1 MTMAENELNEALENT
16 PSENAETGAG
26 SLGEALDSAAEALG
40 ELIEELPAY
49 ETVPEEP
56 KRRWYERFFGDNP
69 LGKRLY
75 KIRWQLLIFFLPVAI
90 MYLVYAC
97 FGVHPFGDMSVLVLD
112 LNGQYV
118 SYYEAMRD
126 AIWGDGS
133 LIYSWSRNLSGET
146 LGIFGY
152 YLASPFMW
160 IVVLLPRRMILG
172 ALEIMELAK
181 IGCCGLS
188 MGYYLKRSKGASI
201 SSQVIFSVSYAL
213 MTYIVVELMNPM
225 WIDGMIWL
233 PIILLGIERLVDEGK
248 MLPFILPL
256 TVMFISHFYIGYMI
270 GFFCAL
276 YFIYYIFSRPG
287 FVIAPHWL
295 SRGFKFAG
303 SAAISVLSSAIVL
316 IPVYNSL
323 SLGKLEFSTPD
334 FTPKNQFDII
344 QFISK
349 LFSNSY
355 DSVRPEGLPMVACGT
370 LMLILIPLFFLNTKI
385 KPKEKISIALLMLAV
400 FGSMYVST
408 VDIAWHG
415 FQVPNWLPYRYSFTF
430 SFLMII
436 CGFRA
441 FENLDG
447 VSLKEVCLTAF
458 GWIIVLIYINQQEYF
473 HIYLLETV
481 WYSVLALCVFAGLV
495 YLCKKYPGRAATVAT
510 AVFVCVEIFLN
521 SLWTVYSIDYDV
533 VYSTYSSYVP
543 YFNDGREIVS
553 QLEERDDGLY
563 RVEKTFHRTVNDP
576 IGMGY
581 AGISHS
587 SSTMNTPVLKMLKSL
602 GFGMQGHFTK
612 YMGQTALTDSLF
624 GIKYLMYKENEP
636 SKDEFHT
643 EDDIKRIG
651 YENQIKHPYA
661 IYDKIMDP
669 STTGVDKIE
678 VYENP
683 YALPIGYMADYDILE
698 TSLDSN
704 NPFANQQAL
713 IGGITGNAADRL
725 FSQIYPSFTDT
736 TNCTTATTGDHI
748 MYTTAVEG
756 KDSYIEFVLD
766 VDTDE
771 PIYAFFPTIYQRQ
784 CNVWIKADSWDLK
797 NYAFVD
803 YFFTGEYYSI
813 LNLGSYEPGEKLR
826 VRMTLANG
834 EAIFSDVLFY
844 SIDLEKLDKVYN
856 QIAPGGWNI
865 TEHTD
870 TYLRGNVTA
879 ANDGIL
885 MTTIPS
891 EPGWTITVDGE
902 EVEPVL
908 LLDSLI
914 GIDLKAGE
922 HEITMKFFPD
932 YLVLAIIVELIG
944 LSFIALVAVFEV
956 RDGAIIRKII
966 KKTA

>member
-1 MTMAENELNEALENT
+1 MTENELNGA
-16 PSENAETGAG
+16 AG
-26 SLGEALDSAAEALG
+26 SLEASGEALDEALEQTLG
-40 ELIEELPAY
+40 EAGEGLEELIEELP
-49 ETVPEEP
+49 EEKIP
-56 KRRWYERFFGDNP
+56 KTSRIKLFFEGSRFGRW
-69 LGKRLY
+69 LY
-75 KIRWQLLIFFLPVAI
+75 KHRWKFLIFFLPVAI

-118 SYYEAMRD
+118 SYYEMMRD

-146 LGIFGY
+146 MGMFGY

-160 IVVLLPRRMILG
+160 IVVLLPRTMICG
-172 ALEIMELAK
+172 AIEIMELAK
-181 IGCCGLS
+181 IGCCGLA
-188 MGYYLKRSKGASI
+188 MAYYLKRSKGASV

-276 YFIYYIFSRPG
+276 YFVYYIFSRPG
-287 FVIAPHWL
+287 RAIAPHWL
-295 SRGFKFAG
+295 SGGLKFAA
-303 SAAISVLSSAIVL
+303 SAGISVLSAAIVL

-334 FTPKNQFDII
+334 FIPKNQFDVVR
-344 QFISK
+344 FLSK
-349 LFSNSY
+349 LFANSY
-355 DSVRPEGLPMVACGT
+355 DTVRPEGLPMIACGT
-370 LMLILIPLFFLNTKI
+370 IMLILVPLFFLNTKI
-385 KPKEKISIALLMLAV
+385 KPKEKISIGLLMLAV
-400 FGSMYVST
+400 FGCMYVST

-430 SFLMII
+430 SFLMIV

-447 VSLKEVCLTAF
+447 VSFKEICLTAF
-458 GWIIVLIYINQQEYF
+458 GWIVLLIYITQQDYYYM
-473 HIYLLETV
+473 YLFETI
-481 WYSVLALCVFAGLV
+481 WFSVLALSVFAGAV
-495 YLCKKYPGRAATVAT
+495 YFCKKYPKPVT
-510 AVFVCVEIFLN
+510 AIVTCVIVCVEIFIN

-533 VYSTYSSYVP
+533 VYSTYSSYAP
-543 YFNDGREIVS
+543 YFKDGREIVS
-553 QLEERDDGLY
+553 QLEERDGGLY
-563 RVEKTFHRTVNDP
+563 RVEKTYHRTVNDP

-587 SSTMNTPVLKMLKSL
+587 SSTMNTPVLKMLKAL
-602 GFGMQGHFTK
+602 GYGMQGHYTK
-612 YMGQTALTDSLF
+612 YTGQTLLTDSLF
-624 GIKYLMYKENEP
+624 GIKYLMYKETRPDPEAEN
-636 SKDEFHT
+636 S
-643 EDDIKRIG
+643 EDDLKRIHYESEIKRPYKL
-651 YENQIKHPYA
+651 YE
-661 IYDKIMDP
+661 KIMSP
-669 STTGVDKIE
+669 ETTGVDEIE

-683 YALPIGYMADYDILE
+683 YALPIGYMADYDILK
-698 TSLDSN
+698 TSIASK
-704 NPFANQQAL
+704 NPFANQQAVL
-713 IGGITGNAADRL
+713 GGITGDASERVYH
-725 FSQIYPSFTDT
+725 QIYPRFTDT
-736 TNCTTATTGDHI
+736 TNCTTATTGDHM

-766 VDTDE
+766 IDTDE

-784 CNVWIKADSWDLK
+784 CNMWLKADSWDIQ

-803 YFFTGEYYSI
+803 YFFTGDHYSI
-813 LNLGSYEPGEKLR
+813 LNLGSFEPGETIRL
-826 VRMTLANG
+826 RMTLANK

-844 SIDLEKLDKVYN
+844 SIDTEKLGELYGEISK
-856 QIAPGGWNI
+856 GGWNI
-865 TEHTD
+865 TEHSD
-870 TYLRGNVTA
+870 TYLKGTVTA
-879 ANDGIL
+879 ENDGIL

-891 EPGWTITVDGE
+891 EPGWTIKVDGE

-914 GIDLKAGE
+914 GIELKAGE
-922 HEITMKFFPD
+922 HEVTMKFFPD
-932 YLVLAIIVELIG
+932 YLKLAIIVELIG

-956 RDGAIIRKII
+956 KDGALI
-966 KKTA
+966 KRILRKTA

>member
-1 MTMAENELNEALENT
+1 MSENELQGEIREGAPTE
-16 PSENAETGAG
+16 PAPAG
-26 SLGEALDSAAEALG
+26 S
-40 ELIEELPAY
+40 IR
-49 ETVPEEP
+49 
-56 KRRWYERFFGDNP
+56 KRRFEGFTTNNP
-69 LGKRLY
+69 LGRHLY
-75 KIRWQLLIFFLPVAI
+75 KHRIAYLAFLIPVGI
-90 MYLVYAC
+90 MYLIYII

-118 SYYEAMRD
+118 SYYEMMRD

-146 LGIFGY
+146 LGMFGY

-160 IVVLLPRRMILG
+160 IVVLLPRSMILG
-172 ALEIMELAK
+172 AIEIMELAK
-181 IGCCGLS
+181 VGCCGLT
-188 MGYYLKRSKGASI
+188 MAYYLKRSKGAKP
-201 SSQVIFSVSYAL
+201 SSQLIFSLSYAL
-213 MTYIVVELMNPM
+213 MTYIIVELMNPM

-287 FVIAPHWL
+287 RAIAPHW
-295 SRGFKFAG
+295 FKAG
-303 SAAISVLSSAIVL
+303 LKFTCSAVISVLSSSIIL

-334 FTPKNQFDII
+334 FTPKNQFDIF

-349 LFSNSY
+349 LFTNSY
-355 DSVRPEGLPMVACGT
+355 DTVRPEGLPMIACGT
-370 LMLILIPLFFLNTKI
+370 IMIILVPLFFLNTKI
-385 KPKEKISIALLMLAV
+385 KPKEKISIAVLMLAV
-400 FGSMYVST
+400 FGSMYLST

-447 VSLKEVCLTAF
+447 VSVKEICLTAF
-458 GWIIVLIYINQQEYF
+458 AWVVVLAYINKQDYM

-481 WYSVLALCVFAGLV
+481 WYSVLALAVFAGLLC
-495 YLCKKYPGRAATVAT
+495 LCKKSPKRT
-510 AVFVCVEIFLN
+510 ARLVTGVFVGIEILIN
-521 SLWTVYSIDYDV
+521 GLWTVWSIDYDV

-576 IGMGY
+576 IGMGF

-602 GFGMQGHFTK
+602 GYGMQGHFTK
-612 YMGQTALTDSLF
+612 YTGQTAVTDSLF
-624 GIKYLMYKENEP
+624 GIKYIMYKESQPAEP
-636 SKDEFHT
+636 EEGETVS
-643 EDDIKRIG
+643 EDDVKRVG
-651 YENQIKHPYA
+651 YENLIKKPFWKYE
-661 IYDKIMDP
+661 KIMTP
-669 STTGVDKIE
+669 ETTGVDDIE

-683 YALPIGYMADYDILE
+683 YALPVGYLADEAILN
-698 TSLDSN
+698 TVLDSED
-704 NPFANQQAL
+704 PFTNQEKL
-713 IGGITGNAADRL
+713 LGGITGKGSTRV
-725 FSQIYPSFTDT
+725 FKQVYTRSTDT
-736 TNCTTATTGDHI
+736 VNCSAATTGDHI
-748 MYTTAVEG
+748 WYTTAVEG
-756 KDSYIEFVLD
+756 KDSYIEFTLD
-766 VDTDE
+766 VDTDM
-771 PIYAFFPTIYQRQ
+771 PLYAFFTTQYQRQ
-784 CNVWIKADSWDLK
+784 CNMWLKADSWDIE

-803 YFFTGEYYSI
+803 YFFTGENYSI
-813 LNLGSYEPGEKLR
+813 LNLGSFEPGETIKL
-826 VRMTLANG
+826 RMTLANG
-834 EAIFSDVLFY
+834 EALFSDVLFY
-844 SIDLEKLDKVYN
+844 SLDLEAFEEAYSEISK
-856 QIAPGGWNI
+856 GGWNI
-865 TEHTD
+865 TEHSD
-870 TYLRGNVTA
+870 TYLKGTVTA
-879 ANDGIL
+879 DEDCVL
-885 MTTIPS
+885 MTTVPM
-891 EPGWTITVDGE
+891 EPGWTIKVDGVE
-902 EVEPVL
+902 TEPVK

-914 GIDLKAGE
+914 GVPLTPGE

-944 LSFIALVAVFEV
+944 LSFIGIVAVFEV
-956 RDGAIIRKII
+956 KDGALIKKIL

>member
-1 MTMAENELNEALENT
+1 MSENELQGEIREGAPTESA
-16 PSENAETGAG
+16 PAG
-26 SLGEALDSAAEALG
+26 S
-40 ELIEELPAY
+40 IR
-49 ETVPEEP
+49 
-56 KRRWYERFFGDNP
+56 KRRFEGFTTNNP
-69 LGKRLY
+69 LGRHLY
-75 KIRWQLLIFFLPVAI
+75 KHRIAYLAFLIPVGI
-90 MYLVYAC
+90 MYLIYII

-118 SYYEAMRD
+118 SYYEMMRD

-146 LGIFGY
+146 LGMFGY

-160 IVVLLPRRMILG
+160 IVVLLPRSMILG
-172 ALEIMELAK
+172 AIEIMELAK
-181 IGCCGLS
+181 VGCCGLT
-188 MGYYLKRSKGASI
+188 MAYYLKRSKGAKP
-201 SSQVIFSVSYAL
+201 SSQLIFSLSYAL
-213 MTYIVVELMNPM
+213 MTYIIVELMNPM

-287 FVIAPHWL
+287 RAIAPHW
-295 SRGFKFAG
+295 FKAG
-303 SAAISVLSSAIVL
+303 LKFTCSAVISVLSSSIIL

-334 FTPKNQFDII
+334 FTPKNQFDIF

-349 LFSNSY
+349 LFTNSY
-355 DSVRPEGLPMVACGT
+355 DTVRPEGLPMIACGT
-370 LMLILIPLFFLNTKI
+370 IMIILVPLFFLNTKI
-385 KPKEKISIALLMLAV
+385 KPKEKISIAVLMLAV
-400 FGSMYVST
+400 FGSMYLST

-447 VSLKEVCLTAF
+447 VSVKEICLTAF
-458 GWIIVLIYINQQEYF
+458 AWVVMLAYINKQDYM

-481 WYSVLALCVFAGLV
+481 WYSVLALAVFAGLLC
-495 YLCKKYPGRAATVAT
+495 LCKKSPKRT
-510 AVFVCVEIFLN
+510 ARLVTGVFVGIEILIN
-521 SLWTVYSIDYDV
+521 GLWTVWSIDYDV

-576 IGMGY
+576 IGMGF

-602 GFGMQGHFTK
+602 GYGMQGHFTK
-612 YMGQTALTDSLF
+612 YTGQTAVTDSLF
-624 GIKYLMYKENEP
+624 GIKYIMYKESQPAEP
-636 SKDEFHT
+636 EEGETVS
-643 EDDIKRIG
+643 EDDIKRVG
-651 YENQIKHPYA
+651 YENLIKKPFWKYE
-661 IYDKIMDP
+661 KIMTP
-669 STTGVDKIE
+669 ETTGVDDIE

-683 YALPIGYMADYDILE
+683 YALPVGYLADEAILN
-698 TSLDSN
+698 TVLDSAD
-704 NPFANQQAL
+704 PFTNQEKL
-713 IGGITGNAADRL
+713 LGGITGKGSTRV
-725 FSQIYPSFTDT
+725 FKQVYTRSTDT
-736 TNCTTATTGDHI
+736 VNCSAATTGDHI
-748 MYTTAVEG
+748 WYTTAVEG
-756 KDSYIEFVLD
+756 KDSYVEFTLD
-766 VDTDE
+766 VDTDM
-771 PIYAFFPTIYQRQ
+771 PLYAFFTTQYQRQ
-784 CNVWIKADSWDLK
+784 CNMWLKADSWDIE

-803 YFFTGEYYSI
+803 YFFTGENYSI
-813 LNLGSYEPGEKLR
+813 LNLGSFEPGETIKL
-826 VRMTLANG
+826 RMTLANG
-834 EAIFSDVLFY
+834 EALFSDVLFY
-844 SIDLEKLDKVYN
+844 SLDLEAFEEAYSE
-856 QIAPGGWNI
+856 IAKGGWNI
-865 TEHTD
+865 TEHSD
-870 TYLRGNVTA
+870 TYLKGTVTA
-879 ANDGIL
+879 DEDCVL
-885 MTTIPS
+885 MTTVPM
-891 EPGWTITVDGE
+891 EPGWTIKVDGVE
-902 EVEPVL
+902 TEPVK

-914 GIDLKAGE
+914 GVPLTPGE

-944 LSFIALVAVFEV
+944 LSFIGIVAVFEV
-956 RDGAIIRKII
+956 KDGALIKKIL

>member
-1 MTMAENELNEALENT
+1 MTENEFNEINPAQTAEAENAGEEAGEAV
-16 PSENAETGAG
+16 AEKK
-26 SLGEALDSAAEALG
+26 SLGERISG
-40 ELIEELPAY
+40 
-49 ETVPEEP
+49 
-56 KRRWYERFFGDNP
+56 FFGENP
-69 LGKRLY
+69 VGKWVY
-75 KIRWQLLIFFLPVAI
+75 KHRVGLSAFFLPVLI

-118 SYYEAMRD
+118 SYYEAFRD

-133 LIYSWSRNLSGET
+133 LTYSWSRNLSGET
-146 LGIFGY
+146 MGMFGY

-160 IVVLLPRRMILG
+160 IVVLLPRTMILG

-181 IGCCGLS
+181 VGCCGLS
-188 MGYYLKRSKGASI
+188 MAYYLRRSKGAKP

-287 FVIAPHWL
+287 HIIAPRWL
-295 SRGFKFAG
+295 SGGAKFAG
-303 SAAISVLSSAIVL
+303 SAVISVLASAIVL

-334 FTPKNQFDII
+334 FTPKHQFDIF
-344 QFISK
+344 QFLSK
-349 LFSNSY
+349 LYTNSY
-355 DSVRPEGLPMVACGT
+355 DNVRPEGLPMIACGT
-370 LMLILIPLFFLNTKI
+370 IVMMLLPLFFLNSKI
-385 KPKEKISIALLMLAV
+385 KAKEKIANALLMLAV

-430 SFLMII
+430 SFMMII
-436 CGFRA
+436 CAFRA

-447 VSLKEVCLTAF
+447 VSEKDVGLTAF
-458 GWIIVLIYINQQEYF
+458 GWIALLAFINHQQ
-473 HIYLLETV
+473 YLHMYLFETV
-481 WYSVLALCVFAGLV
+481 WFCVLALCVFAGLLCV
-495 YLCKKYPGRAATVAT
+495 CKKYPRSVSVFVTGAA
-510 AVFVCVEIFLN
+510 VCVEIFIN

-543 YFNDGREIVS
+543 YFKNGREIVR

-587 SSTMNTPVLKMLKSL
+587 SSTMNTPVLTMLKSL
-602 GFGMQGHFTK
+602 GYGMQGHFTK
-612 YMGQTALTDSLF
+612 YTGQTPLTDMLF
-624 GIKYLMYKENEP
+624 GIKYLMYKENRAEASDEGVPP
-636 SKDEFHT
+636 S
-643 EDDIKRIG
+643 EDDIKRIS
-651 YENQIKHPYA
+651 YENEIKRPWDGYSL
-661 IYDKIMDP
+661 IMSP
-669 STTGVDKIE
+669 ETTGVDDIE

-683 YALPIGYMADYDILE
+683 YALAVGYMADPDILDVK
-698 TSLDSN
+698 LDSVD
-704 NPFANQQAL
+704 PFRNQENLLGAI
-713 IGGITGNAADRL
+713 IGDRSGRI
-725 FSQIYPSFTDT
+725 FRQIYPRFTDT

-756 KDSYIEFVLD
+756 KDSYVEFTVD
-766 VDTDE
+766 VETDQ
-771 PIYAFFPTIYQRQ
+771 PVFAFFPTIYQRQ
-784 CNVWIKADSWDLK
+784 CNMWLKADSWDID

-803 YFFTGEYYSI
+803 YFFKGENYSI
-813 LNLGSYEPGEKLR
+813 LNLGSFEPGESFKL
-826 VRMTLANG
+826 RMTLANG

-844 SIDLEKLDKVYN
+844 SLNADALEEAYN
-856 QIAPGGWNI
+856 KIKGGNWNI

-870 TYLRGNVTA
+870 THLKGNVTA
-879 ANDGIL
+879 AKDGYL
-885 MTTIPS
+885 MTTIPE
-891 EPGWTITVDGE
+891 EPGWTVWVDGE
-902 EVEPVL
+902 KVETVT

-914 GIDLKAGE
+914 GIPLDAGE
-922 HEITMKFFPD
+922 HEIEMKFLPD
-932 YLVLAIIVELIG
+932 YLILAIIVELIG
-944 LSFIALVAVFEV
+944 LSFIGIVAVFEV
-956 RDGAIIRKII
+956 KNGALLKKIIRK
-966 KKTA
+966 TA

>member
-1 MTMAENELNEALENT
+1 MSENEITMSEAIE
-16 PSENAETGAG
+16 PEE
-26 SLGEALDSAAEALG
+26 AAEAV
-40 ELIEELPAY
+40 EETEELKPTLA
-49 ETVPEEP
+49 ERAA
-56 KRRWYERFFGDNP
+56 KFLDGSRFGRWVYRH
-69 LGKRLY
+69 RVA
-75 KIRWQLLIFFLPVAI
+75 LIAFFLPVAI

-97 FGVHPFGDMSVLVLD
+97 FGVHPFGDLSVLVLD

-118 SYYEAMRD
+118 SYYEAFRD

-146 LGIFGY
+146 MGMFGY

-172 ALEIMELAK
+172 AVEIMELAK
-181 IGCCGLS
+181 VGCCGLS
-188 MGYYLKRSKGASI
+188 MAYYLKRSKNAKD
-201 SSQVIFSVSYAL
+201 SSRIIFSVSYAL

-256 TVMFISHFYIGYMI
+256 TVMFISHFYIGYMT

-276 YFIYYIFSRPG
+276 YYIYYIFSRQG
-287 FVIAPHWL
+287 RAIAPHWFNRSL
-295 SRGFKFAG
+295 KFAA
-303 SAAISVLSSAIVL
+303 SAVISVLASSIVL

-344 QFISK
+344 QFVSK
-349 LFSNSY
+349 LFANSY
-355 DSVRPEGLPMVACGT
+355 DTVRPEGLPMVACGT
-370 LMLILIPLFFLNTKI
+370 VMLILVPLFFLNTKI

-415 FQVPNWLPYRYSFTF
+415 FQVPNWLPYRYSYTF

-447 VSLKEVCLTAF
+447 VSFKELCLTAF
-458 GWIIVLIYINQQEYF
+458 GWVLALIYINQQEYL
-473 HIYLLETV
+473 HMYLFETV
-481 WYSVLALCVFAGLV
+481 WYNVLAISLMTGAVYFYKKNPKKLTAFAV
-495 YLCKKYPGRAATVAT
+495 AA
-510 AVFVCVEIFLN
+510 FVCADIFVN

-533 VYSTYSSYVP
+533 VYSTYSSYAP
-543 YFNDGREIVS
+543 YFKDGREIVS

-587 SSTMNTPVLKMLKSL
+587 SSTMNTPVLNMLKSL
-602 GFGMQGHFTK
+602 GYGMQGHFTK
-612 YMGQTALTDSLF
+612 YTGQTPVTDMLF
-624 GIKYLMYKENEP
+624 GIKYIMYKPTKPAPNDDGVEP
-636 SKDEFHT
+636 T

-651 YENQIKHPYA
+651 YENEIKRPYD
-661 IYDKIMDP
+661 IYERIMTP
-669 STTGVDKIE
+669 ETTGVDDIE
-678 VYENP
+678 VYQNP
-683 YALPIGYMADYDILE
+683 YALSVGYMADRDIL
-698 TSLDSN
+698 SVSIDSKD
-704 NPFANQQAL
+704 PIRNQEAVL
-713 IGGITGNAADRL
+713 GGITGVHSNRV
-725 FSQIYPSFTDT
+725 FSQIFPRFTDT
-736 TNCTTATTGDHI
+736 TNCTTATTGDHM

-756 KDSYIEFVLD
+756 KDSYIEFTLD
-766 VDTDE
+766 IDTDE
-771 PIYAFFPTIYQRQ
+771 PIFAFFPTIYQRQ
-784 CNVWIKADSWDLK
+784 CNMWVKADSWDVE

-803 YFFTGEYYSI
+803 YFFKGENYSI
-813 LNLGSYEPGEKLR
+813 LNLGSFEKGDTVRL
-826 VRMTLANG
+826 RMTLANG

-844 SIDLEKLDKVYN
+844 SLNSDKLAEVYDKISAGN
-856 QIAPGGWNI
+856 WNL
-865 TEHTD
+865 TEHSD
-870 TYLRGNVTA
+870 THLKGSVTA
-879 ANDGIL
+879 PDGGGIL

-902 EVEPVL
+902 KAEPVL

-914 GIDLKAGE
+914 GIELSGGE
-922 HEITMKFFPD
+922 HEVEMKFFPD
-932 YLVLAIIVELIG
+932 YLKLAIIVELIG
-944 LSFIALVAVFEV
+944 LSFVAIVAVFEV
-956 RDGAIIRKII
+956 RDGAIIKKIL

>member
-1 MTMAENELNEALENT
+1 MSENELQGEIREGAPTESA
-16 PSENAETGAG
+16 PAG
-26 SLGEALDSAAEALG
+26 S
-40 ELIEELPAY
+40 IR
-49 ETVPEEP
+49 
-56 KRRWYERFFGDNP
+56 KRRFEGFTTNNP
-69 LGKRLY
+69 LGRHLY
-75 KIRWQLLIFFLPVAI
+75 KHRIAYLAFLIPVGI
-90 MYLVYAC
+90 MYLIYII

-118 SYYEAMRD
+118 SYYEMMRD

-146 LGIFGY
+146 LGMFGY

-160 IVVLLPRRMILG
+160 IVVLLPRSMILG
-172 ALEIMELAK
+172 AIEIMELAK
-181 IGCCGLS
+181 VGCCGLT
-188 MGYYLKRSKGASI
+188 MAYYLKRSKGAKP
-201 SSQVIFSVSYAL
+201 SSQLIFSLSYAL
-213 MTYIVVELMNPM
+213 MTYIIVELMNPM

-287 FVIAPHWL
+287 RAIAPHW
-295 SRGFKFAG
+295 FKAG
-303 SAAISVLSSAIVL
+303 LKFTCSAVISVLSSSIIL

-334 FTPKNQFDII
+334 FTPKNQFDIF

-349 LFSNSY
+349 LFTNSY
-355 DSVRPEGLPMVACGT
+355 DTVRPEGLPMIACGT
-370 LMLILIPLFFLNTKI
+370 IMIILVPLFFLNTKI
-385 KPKEKISIALLMLAV
+385 KPKEKISIAVLMLAV
-400 FGSMYVST
+400 FGSMYLST

-447 VSLKEVCLTAF
+447 VSVKEICLTAF
-458 GWIIVLIYINQQEYF
+458 AWVVVLAYINKQDYM

-481 WYSVLALCVFAGLV
+481 WYSVLALAVFAGLLC
-495 YLCKKYPGRAATVAT
+495 LCKKSPKRT
-510 AVFVCVEIFLN
+510 ARLVTGVFVGIEILIN
-521 SLWTVYSIDYDV
+521 GLWTVWSIDYDV

-576 IGMGY
+576 IGMGF

-602 GFGMQGHFTK
+602 GYGMQGHFTK
-612 YMGQTALTDSLF
+612 YTGQTAVTDSLF
-624 GIKYLMYKENEP
+624 GIKYIMYKESQPAEP
-636 SKDEFHT
+636 EEGETVS
-643 EDDIKRIG
+643 EDDIKRVG
-651 YENQIKHPYA
+651 YENLIKKPFWKYE
-661 IYDKIMDP
+661 KIMTP
-669 STTGVDKIE
+669 ETTGVDDIE

-683 YALPIGYMADYDILE
+683 YALPVGYLADEAILN
-698 TSLDSN
+698 TVLDSAD
-704 NPFANQQAL
+704 PFTNQEKL
-713 IGGITGNAADRL
+713 LGGITGKGSTRV
-725 FSQIYPSFTDT
+725 FKQVYTRSTDT
-736 TNCTTATTGDHI
+736 VNCSAATTGDHI
-748 MYTTAVEG
+748 WYTTAVEG
-756 KDSYIEFVLD
+756 KDSYVEFTLD
-766 VDTDE
+766 VDTDM
-771 PIYAFFPTIYQRQ
+771 PLYAFFTTQYQRQ
-784 CNVWIKADSWDLK
+784 CNMWLKADSWDIE

-803 YFFTGEYYSI
+803 YFFTGENYSI
-813 LNLGSYEPGEKLR
+813 LNLGSFEPGETIKL
-826 VRMTLANG
+826 RMTLANG
-834 EAIFSDVLFY
+834 EALFSDVLFY
-844 SIDLEKLDKVYN
+844 SLDLEAFEEAYSE
-856 QIAPGGWNI
+856 IAKGGWNI
-865 TEHTD
+865 TEHSD
-870 TYLRGNVTA
+870 TYLKGTVTA
-879 ANDGIL
+879 DEDCVL
-885 MTTIPS
+885 MTTVPM
-891 EPGWTITVDGE
+891 EPGWTIKVDGVE
-902 EVEPVL
+902 TEPVK

-914 GIDLKAGE
+914 GVPLTPGE

-944 LSFIALVAVFEV
+944 LSFIGIVAVFEV
-956 RDGAIIRKII
+956 KDGALIKKIL

>member
-1 MTMAENELNEALENT
+1 MSMTDNEINESHSEASLEAAFEGAEQT
-16 PSENAETGAG
+16 
-26 SLGEALDSAAEALG
+26 LGKI
-40 ELIEELPAY
+40 IEEMPEAELP
-49 ETVPEEP
+49 PERGAFR
-56 KRRWYERFFGDNP
+56 KFFEDNP
-69 LGKRLY
+69 FGRWLY
-75 KIRWQLLIFFLPVAI
+75 RHRWHFLIFFLPVAI

-118 SYYEAMRD
+118 SYYEMMRD

-146 LGIFGY
+146 MGMFGY

-160 IVVLLPRRMILG
+160 IVVLLPRAMICG
-172 ALEIMELAK
+172 AIEIMELAK
-181 IGCCGLS
+181 IGCCGLA
-188 MGYYLKRSKGASI
+188 MAYYLRRSKGASV

-233 PIILLGIERLVDEGK
+233 PIILIGIERLVDEGK

-287 FVIAPHWL
+287 RVIAPHWF
-295 SRGFKFAG
+295 SRGLKFAA
-303 SAAISVLSSAIVL
+303 SAGISVLSSAIIL

-334 FTPKNQFDII
+334 FTPKTQFNVIE
-344 QFISK
+344 FMSK

-355 DSVRPEGLPMVACGT
+355 DSVRPEGLPMIACGT
-370 LMLILIPLFFLNTKI
+370 IMLILIPLFFLNTKI

-447 VSLKEVCLTAF
+447 VSYKEICLTAF
-458 GWIIVLIYINQQEYF
+458 GWIVLLIYINQQEYE
-473 HIYLLETV
+473 HMYLLETI
-481 WYSVLALCVFAGLV
+481 WFAVLALCVFAGLI
-495 YLCKKYPGRAATVAT
+495 YFCKKYPRPVTVIVT

-521 SLWTVYSIDYDV
+521 SIWTVYSIDYDV
-533 VYSTYSSYVP
+533 VYSTYSSYAP
-543 YFNDGREIVS
+543 YFKDGREIVS

-602 GFGMQGHFTK
+602 GYGMQGHYTK
-612 YMGQTALTDSLF
+612 YTGQTLLTDALF
-624 GIKYLMYKENEP
+624 GIKYLMYKESKPAEDSVQTDDDLNRIAYENE
-636 SKDEFHT
+636 
-643 EDDIKRIG
+643 IKR
-651 YENQIKHPYA
+651 PYKA
-661 IYDKIMDP
+661 YNRIMTPD
-669 STTGVDKIE
+669 TTGVDDIE

-683 YALPIGYMADYDILE
+683 YALSVGYMADYDILE
-698 TSLDSN
+698 TKLESKDPIS
-704 NPFANQQAL
+704 NQQAL
-713 IGGITGNAADRL
+713 LCGITGNGATRV
-725 FSQIYPSFTDT
+725 FSQIYPRFTDT

-756 KDSYIEFVLD
+756 KDSYVEFSLD
-766 VDTDE
+766 IDTDE

-784 CNVWIKADSWDLK
+784 CNMWLKADSWDIE

-813 LNLGSYEPGEKLR
+813 LNLGSFEPGEKVKL
-826 VRMTLANG
+826 RMTLANG

-844 SIDLEKLDKVYN
+844 SLNLEKFENVITE
-856 QIAPGGWNI
+856 IAKGNWNI

-870 TYLRGNVTA
+870 TYLKGNVTA
-879 ANDGIL
+879 EKDGIL
-885 MTTIPS
+885 FTTVPY
-891 EPGWTITVDGE
+891 EPGWTIKVDGE
-902 EVEPVL
+902 EVEPVV

-914 GIDLKAGE
+914 GVELTAGD
-922 HEITMKFFPD
+922 HEVTMKFFPD

-956 RDGAIIRKII
+956 KDGALIKKII